1 LILLLNKLLFTTT
14 SLVIFQVLFPSI
26 FASSPQPPFTE
37 SDYSDAVSLSIN
49 NANIT
54 IDEAIQAVQDNNS
67 TETLRLLSEMRSD
80 LANIN
85 GNVTNL
91 IFSVAA
97 QPP

>member
-1 LILLLNKLLFTTT
+1 MYQI
-14 SLVIFQVLFPSI
+14 LFPSI
-26 FASSPQPPFTE
+26 FATSPQPPLTE
-37 SDYSDAVSLSIN
+37 SDYNEAISLPIT
-49 NANIT
+49 NANLT

-67 TETLRLLSEMRSD
+67 TETLQLLSELRSD
-80 LANIN
+80 INDIN

>member
-1 LILLLNKLLFTTT
+1 LILLDKLLFPTT
-14 SLVIFQVLFPSI
+14 SLIIFQVLFPSV
-26 FASSPQPPFTE
+26 FASSPQPQFTE

-49 NANIT
+49 NANLT
-54 IDEAIQAVQDNNS
+54 IDEAIQAVQNGNS
-67 TETLRLLSEMRSD
+67 TETLQLLSELRSD
-80 LANIN
+80 LADIN

>member
-1 LILLLNKLLFTTT
+1 LILLNKLLLATTG
-14 SLVIFQVLFPSI
+14 LIIFQVLFPSV

-49 NANIT
+49 NANLT
-54 IDEAIQAVQDNNS
+54 IDEAIQAVQNDNS
-67 TETLRLLSEMRSD
+67 TETLQLLSELRSD
-80 LANIN
+80 LADIN

>member
-1 LILLLNKLLFTTT
+1 MY
-14 SLVIFQVLFPSI
+14 QVLFPSVL
-26 FASSPQPPFTE
+26 ATSPQPPLTE
-37 SDYSDAVSLSIN
+37 SDYNEAISLSIT
-49 NANIT
+49 NANLT

-67 TETLRLLSEMRSD
+67 TETLQLLSELRSD
-80 LANIN
+80 IANIN

>member
-1 LILLLNKLLFTTT
+1 LTLPNKLLLTTT
-14 SLVIFQVLFPSI
+14 GLIIFQVLFPSV

-49 NANIT
+49 NANLT
-54 IDEAIQAVQDNNS
+54 IDEAIQAVQNDNS
-67 TETLRLLSEMRSD
+67 TETLQLLSELRSD
-80 LANIN
+80 LADIN

>member
-1 LILLLNKLLFTTT
+1 MILLNKLLFTTT
-14 SLVIFQVLFPSI
+14 GLIIFQVLFPLV

-49 NANIT
+49 NANLT
-54 IDEAIQAVQDNNS
+54 IDEAIQAVQNDNS
-67 TETLRLLSEMRSD
+67 TETLQLLSELRSD
-80 LANIN
+80 LADIN

-91 IFSVAA
+91 IFEVAA

>member
-1 LILLLNKLLFTTT
+1 LTLPNKLLLTTT
-14 SLVIFQVLFPSI
+14 GLIIFQVLFPSV

-49 NANIT
+49 NANLT
-54 IDEAIQAVQDNNS
+54 IDEAIQAVQNDNS
-67 TETLRLLSEMRSD
+67 TETLQLLSDLRSD
-80 LANIN
+80 LADIN

>member
-1 LILLLNKLLFTTT
+1 LILQNKLLFATIG
-14 SLVIFQVLFPSI
+14 LIICQVLFPSVI
-26 FASSPQPPFTE
+26 ATSPTTPFTE
-37 SDYSDAVSLSIN
+37 SDYSDAVSLSIT
-49 NANIT
+49 NANLT

-67 TETLRLLSEMRSD
+67 TETLQLLSELRSD
-80 LANIN
+80 IADIN

>member
-1 LILLLNKLLFTTT
+1 M
-14 SLVIFQVLFPSI
+14 
-26 FASSPQPPFTE
+26 FASSPPPPFTE

-49 NANIT
+49 NANLT
-54 IDEAIQAVQDNNS
+54 IDEAIQAVQNDNS
-67 TETLRLLSEMRSD
+67 TETLQLLSELRSD
-80 LANIN
+80 LADIN

>member
-1 LILLLNKLLFTTT
+1 LILLNKLLLTTT
-14 SLVIFQVLFPSI
+14 SLVIFQILFPSV

-49 NANIT
+49 NANLT
-54 IDEAIQAVQDNNS
+54 IDEAIQAAQNDNS
-67 TETLRLLSEMRSD
+67 TEILQLLSEIRSD
-80 LANIN
+80 LADIN

>member
-1 LILLLNKLLFTTT
+1 LILLNKLLLTTT
-14 SLVIFQVLFPSI
+14 GLIIFQVLFPSV

-49 NANIT
+49 NANLT
-54 IDEAIQAVQDNNS
+54 IDEAIQAVQNDNS
-67 TETLRLLSEMRSD
+67 TETLQLLSELRSD
-80 LANIN
+80 LADVN

>member
-1 LILLLNKLLFTTT
+1 LI
-14 SLVIFQVLFPSI
+14 IFQVLFTSV

-49 NANIT
+49 NANTT
-54 IDEAIQAVQDNNS
+54 IDEIIQAVRDNNS
-67 TETLRLLSEMRSD
+67 TETLQLLSELRSD
-80 LANIN
+80 LADIN
-85 GNVTNL
+85 GNVTDL

>member
-1 LILLLNKLLFTTT
+1 MFHI
-14 SLVIFQVLFPSI
+14 LFPSV

-49 NANIT
+49 NANTT
-54 IDEAIQAVQDNNS
+54 IDETIQAVRDNNS
-67 TETLRLLSEMRSD
+67 TETLRLLLELRSD
-80 LANIN
+80 LVDIN

>member
-1 LILLLNKLLFTTT
+1 LILLNKLLLTTT

-67 TETLRLLSEMRSD
+67 TETLRLLSEIRSD
-80 LANIN
+80 LADIN

>member
-1 LILLLNKLLFTTT
+1 MILLNKLLLTTT
-14 SLVIFQVLFPSI
+14 GLIIFQVLFPSV

-49 NANIT
+49 NANLT
-54 IDEAIQAVQDNNS
+54 IDEAIQAVQNDNS
-67 TETLRLLSEMRSD
+67 TETLQLLSELRSD
-80 LANIN
+80 LADIN

>member
-1 LILLLNKLLFTTT
+1 MILLNKLLFTTT
-14 SLVIFQVLFPSI
+14 GLIIFQVLFPSV

-49 NANIT
+49 NANLT
-54 IDEAIQAVQDNNS
+54 IDQAIQAVQNDNS
-67 TETLRLLSEMRSD
+67 TETLQLLSELRSD
-80 LANIN
+80 LADIN

-91 IFSVAA
+91 IFEVAA

>member
-1 LILLLNKLLFTTT
+1 MITLNKLLFTTT
-14 SLVIFQVLFPSI
+14 GLIIFQVLFPSV

-49 NANIT
+49 NANLT
-54 IDEAIQAVQDNNS
+54 IDEAIQAVQNDNS
-67 TETLRLLSEMRSD
+67 TETLQLLSELRSD
-80 LANIN
+80 LADIN

-91 IFSVAA
+91 IFEVAA

>member
-1 LILLLNKLLFTTT
+1 MILQNKLVFIITG
-14 SLVIFQVLFPSI
+14 LVMYQMLFPSI
-26 FASSPQPPFTE
+26 FASSPKTPFTE
-37 SDYSDAVSLSIN
+37 SDYSDAVSLSIT
-49 NANIT
+49 NANLT

-67 TETLRLLSEMRSD
+67 TETLRLLSELRSD
-80 LANIN
+80 LVDIN

>member
-1 LILLLNKLLFTTT
+1 LILLNKLLLTTT
-14 SLVIFQVLFPSI
+14 GLIIFQVLLPSV

-49 NANIT
+49 NANLT
-54 IDEAIQAVQDNNS
+54 IDEAIQAVQNDNS
-67 TETLRLLSEMRSD
+67 TETLQLLSELRSD
-80 LANIN
+80 LADIN

>member
-1 LILLLNKLLFTTT
+1 MILQNKLVFITTG
-14 SLVIFQVLFPSI
+14 LLMYQIFFPSI
-26 FASSPQPPFTE
+26 FATSPQPPLTE
-37 SDYSDAVSLSIN
+37 SDYSDAISLSIT
-49 NANIT
+49 NANHA

-67 TETLRLLSEMRSD
+67 TETLQLLSELRSD
-80 LANIN
+80 IADIN

>member
-1 LILLLNKLLFTTT
+1 LILLNKLLLTTT
-14 SLVIFQVLFPSI
+14 SLVIFQVLFPSV

-49 NANIT
+49 NANLT
-54 IDEAIQAVQDNNS
+54 IDEAIQAAQNDNS
-67 TETLRLLSEMRSD
+67 TEILQLLSEIRSD
-80 LANIN
+80 LADIN

>member
-1 LILLLNKLLFTTT
+1 MTLLNKLLLTTT
-14 SLVIFQVLFPSI
+14 GLIIFQVLFPSV

-49 NANIT
+49 NANLT
-54 IDEAIQAVQDNNS
+54 IDEAIQAVQNDNS
-67 TETLRLLSEMRSD
+67 TETLQLLSELRSD
-80 LANIN
+80 LADIN

>member
-1 LILLLNKLLFTTT
+1 MYQ
-14 SLVIFQVLFPSI
+14 IFFPSI
-26 FASSPQPPFTE
+26 FATSPTTPFTE
-37 SDYSDAVSLSIN
+37 SDYSDAVSLSIT
-49 NANIT
+49 NANLT

-67 TETLRLLSEMRSD
+67 TETLQLLSELRSD
-80 LANIN
+80 LVDIN

>member
-1 LILLLNKLLFTTT
+1 LILLNKLLLTTT
-14 SLVIFQVLFPSI
+14 GLIIFQVLFPSV

-49 NANIT
+49 NANLT
-54 IDEAIQAVQDNNS
+54 IDEAIQAVQNDNS
-67 TETLRLLSEMRSD
+67 TETLQLLSELRSD
-80 LANIN
+80 LADIN

>member
-1 LILLLNKLLFTTT
+1 LILLNKLLLTTT
-14 SLVIFQVLFPSI
+14 GLIIIQAIFPSI
-26 FASSPQPPFTE
+26 FASSPTTPFTE
-37 SDYSDAVSLSIN
+37 SDYSDAVSLSIT
-49 NANIT
+49 NANLT

-67 TETLRLLSEMRSD
+67 TEILQLLSELRSD
-80 LANIN
+80 LVDIN

>member
-1 LILLLNKLLFTTT
+1 MC
-14 SLVIFQVLFPSI
+14 QVLFPSVI
-26 FASSPQPPFTE
+26 ATSPTTPFTE
-37 SDYSDAVSLSIN
+37 SDYSDAVSLSIT
-49 NANIT
+49 NANLT

-67 TETLRLLSEMRSD
+67 TETLLLLSELRSD
-80 LANIN
+80 INDIN

>member
-1 LILLLNKLLFTTT
+1 LILLDKLLFTTT
-14 SLVIFQVLFPSI
+14 SLIIFQVLFPSV
-26 FASSPQPPFTE
+26 FGSSPQPQFTE

-49 NANIT
+49 NANLT
-54 IDEAIQAVQDNNS
+54 IDEAIQAVQNGNS
-67 TETLRLLSEMRSD
+67 TETLQLLSELRSD
-80 LANIN
+80 LADIN

>member
-1 LILLLNKLLFTTT
+1 MILLNKLLLTTT
-14 SLVIFQVLFPSI
+14 GLIIFQVLFPSV
-26 FASSPQPPFTE
+26 FASSPTTPFTE

-49 NANIT
+49 NANLT
-54 IDEAIQAVQDNNS
+54 IDEAIQAVQNDNS
-67 TETLRLLSEMRSD
+67 TETLQLLSELRSD
-80 LANIN
+80 LAAIN

>member
-1 LILLLNKLLFTTT
+1 LTLPNKLLLITTG
-14 SLVIFQVLFPSI
+14 LIIFQILFPSV

-49 NANIT
+49 NANLT
-54 IDEAIQAVQDNNS
+54 IDEAIQAVQNDNS
-67 TETLRLLSEMRSD
+67 TETLQLLSELRSD
-80 LANIN
+80 LADIN

>member
-1 LILLLNKLLFTTT
+1 MY
-14 SLVIFQVLFPSI
+14 QMLFPSI
-26 FASSPQPPFTE
+26 FASSPTTPFTE
-37 SDYSDAVSLSIN
+37 SDYSDAASLSIT
-49 NANIT
+49 NANLT

-67 TETLRLLSEMRSD
+67 TETLQLLSELRSD
-80 LANIN
+80 LADIN

>member
-1 LILLLNKLLFTTT
+1 LILLNKLLLTTT
-14 SLVIFQVLFPSI
+14 SLVIFQILFPSV

-49 NANIT
+49 NANLT
-54 IDEAIQAVQDNNS
+54 IDEAIQAVQNDNS
-67 TETLRLLSEMRSD
+67 TETLQLLSELRSD
-80 LANIN
+80 LADIN